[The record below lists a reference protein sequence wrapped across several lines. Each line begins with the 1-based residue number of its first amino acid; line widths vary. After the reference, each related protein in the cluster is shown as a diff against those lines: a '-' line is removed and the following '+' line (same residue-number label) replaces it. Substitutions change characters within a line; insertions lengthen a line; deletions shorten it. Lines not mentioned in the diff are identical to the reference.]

1 MPITIRFGGY
11 QPARSV
17 HSRAVR
23 IFGAELER
31 RLGNNIDFRFT
42 ENVAASGRKVADL
55 LPMTEGDELDLC
67 YFSSSYLVARVPS
80 LGLFDRPFRFR
91 DRGEAYALVDGDI
104 GRRIA
109 DDVAAATGFRV
120 LGFWDNG
127 IRHISNWR
135 HPILHPR
142 DCKGLVIRTLDNA
155 THQRVFRA
163 FGFEPVI
170 IDVKDLARA
179 VAEHRVDAQENPL
192 TNLINFNLH
201 KTHRFVTLT
210 GHFFGAAPVLANQ
223 GRFDQWPQEVRQA
236 VEEAVV
242 VATASQRRFAA
253 EDDDLCLKELL
264 DDGVAVARAGE
275 FDRDAFIAAVADLRD
290 ETGG

>member
-1 MPITIRFGGY
+1 LPIPIRFGGY

-17 HSRAVR
+17 HSRAAR
-23 IFGAELER
+23 IFGAELEQ
-31 RLGNNIDFRFT
+31 RLGASVDFRFT

-67 YFSSSYLVARVPS
+67 YFSSSYLVERVPS
-80 LGLFDRPFRFR
+80 LAVFDQPFRFR
-91 DRGEAYALVDGDI
+91 DRGEAYALMDGDT
-104 GRRIA
+104 GRRLA
-109 DDVAAATGFRV
+109 EAVAANTGFGV

-127 IRHISNWR
+127 FRHISNWR

-142 DCKGLVIRTLDNA
+142 DCRGLVIRTLDNVM
-155 THQRVFRA
+155 HQRVFRA
-163 FGFEPVI
+163 FGFEPVV

-192 TNLINFNLH
+192 TNLINFSLH

-210 GHFFGAAPVLANQ
+210 GHFFGAAPVLCNRA
-223 GRFDQWPQEVRQA
+223 RFENWPQAVKQA
-236 VEEAVV
+236 VAEAVA

-253 EDDDLCLKELL
+253 EDDEFCLDQLL
-264 DDGVAVARAGE
+264 ADGVTVTRAPE
-275 FDRDAFIAAVADLRD
+275 FDRDAFVAAVADLRE
-290 ETGG
+290 ETKG